1 MVLRTELNRSIG
13 LSLGTSEMESQD
25 SVVDGD
31 MKEAREEGTCHTCW
45 LLTQIEGR
53 GERRHSSKASSH
65 TWTAGILC
73 LESTMRSVQAAALYT
88 DLMLRGEVSTPVM
101 VLDKATSFHMAFS
114 TWVLGI

>member
-73 LESTMRSVQAAALYT
+73 LESTMRCRLPS
-88 DLMLRGEVSTPVM
+88 REPEVSARWGLPFQSSFALTAKDTMVM
-101 VLDKATSFHMAFS
+101 LILSCLKR
-114 TWVLGI
+114 